1 MLKEQKDGTLKQ
13 TIIPFFPT
21 GNKNIHQDSMKIPCK
36 AAPMCIQTFK
46 NKQGL
51 GSHLN
56 SCPYYQEKLFKEK
69 TSACPVILIDK
80 KVDASKD
87 IRIATQKSTIANEI
101 DQQKNTAVQNHISS
115 VIPETTVTDRGIDQ
129 PRLNKDSS
137 SDQRKHNCQ
146 SAKRAVFTVQQN
158 GI

>member
-1 MLKEQKDGTLKQ
+1 MSDDKGKDDKKAKGRKQAALGLFFQPVPKKQKDGTLKQ
-13 TIIPFFPT
+13 TIVPFFPT

-69 TSACPVILIDK
+69 TSVCPVILIDK

-101 DQQKNTAVQNHISS
+101 DQQKT
-115 VIPETTVTDRGIDQ
+115 
-129 PRLNKDSS
+129 L
-137 SDQRKHNCQ
+137 
-146 SAKRAVFTVQQN
+146 
-158 GI
+158 